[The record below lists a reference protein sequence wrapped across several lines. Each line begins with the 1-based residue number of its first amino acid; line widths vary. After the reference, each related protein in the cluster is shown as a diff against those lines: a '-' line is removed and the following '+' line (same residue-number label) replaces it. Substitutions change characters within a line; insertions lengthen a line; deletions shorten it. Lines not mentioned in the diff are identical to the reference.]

1 MLWQTVKSY
10 WRGIV
15 VTLGGISAVLGA
27 LWAGSGFVFAADDYK
42 EAVDNT
48 IVLAQTN
55 EKSLEQLV
63 EIQQAA
69 AREKEADLKARLAV
83 YRERAKLCMAEKL
96 NDPALCA
103 EAYEALR

>member
-1 MLWQTVKSY
+1 MLWQTIKSY
-10 WRGIV
+10 WRGI
-15 VTLGGISAVLGA
+15 TKTILASSALLGV
-27 LWAGSGFVFAADDYK
+27 LWAGSGYVFAIDDYK
-42 EAVDNT
+42 EDVDET

-69 AREKEADLKARLAV
+69 AREEEADLKARRAV
-83 YRERAKLCMAEKL
+83 YRDRAKQCMAGKL

-103 EAYEALR
+103 EAYEALK